1 MAKYGESFF
10 LNWVAGLYFLLFI
23 FILLQ
28 QQWHH
33 RNLKEV
39 ATLLIFSTLCALKRL
54 QPLKGSNEIGSSVS
68 SFIGVV
74 AQWLDWLYQLFWF
87 ESG

>member
-1 MAKYGESFF
+1 MAKYEENFF
-10 LNWVAGLYFLLFI
+10 FNWVAGLSFLLFI

-28 QQWHH
+28 LQWHH

-39 ATLLIFSTLCALKRL
+39 ATLLIISTLCALKRL
-54 QPLKGSNEIGSSVS
+54 RPLKGSNEIGSSVS
-68 SFIGVV
+68 SIIGVV
-74 AQWLDWLYQLFWF
+74 SQWLDWLYQLFWF